1 MSENYFT
8 SIINAAMEKAAERR
22 NGLAEYVGE
31 DGIRRCDVCGEP
43 LEAELPEEIKALFP
57 NKKTRPRMCRCDRE
71 RANMEETKEQDRQK
85 QYRIEA
91 LKGEGLYSRM
101 YASCTFENDDLRE
114 EKAGKVARNFVENF
128 DFATEN
134 NMGILFWGGVG
145 TGKTYY
151 AACIANALIEKCKTV
166 VMSNVQTLVAEMT
179 ENFNANREHVL
190 NTVKTCDLL
199 ILDDL
204 GAERGSDF
212 MQDNV
217 YSIVDARCR
226 SCKPMI
232 VTTNLNPADFRK
244 EEIDIKRRT
253 YDRISE
259 CCTPVLVN
267 GESRRMGIA
276 KEKAL
281 LFKKMLGIGENE

>member
-232 VTTNLNPADFRK
+232 VTTNLNPADFRN
-244 EEIDIKRRT
+244 EENDMKRRT